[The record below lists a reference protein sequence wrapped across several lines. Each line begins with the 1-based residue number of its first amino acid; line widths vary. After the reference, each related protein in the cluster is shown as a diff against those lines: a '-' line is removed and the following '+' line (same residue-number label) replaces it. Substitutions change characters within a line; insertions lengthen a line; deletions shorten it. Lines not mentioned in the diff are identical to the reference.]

1 MSGAARA
8 SIVIPAH
15 DEERVIGR
23 TLTAALAGTA
33 PHEYETVVVCNGT
46 TDATPEI
53 AAAFDGVRVVEIPTP
68 SKTAALNA
76 GDAAVSAFPRVYLD
90 ADVVLGPGA
99 LEAVVAAL
107 ESGHPAAA
115 PRPVFDLTGLSLPC
129 RAYYA
134 IRSRLGYVNHHVIGA
149 GVYAVSAEGRA
160 RFGAF
165 PDVIADDG
173 WVYAHFDH
181 AERVNPPGATFTV
194 HPPRTLR
201 SLYRRQVRIVAGNQ
215 QLAALGHR
223 VEAPRPTWRDVV
235 RAEPRLLPAA
245 AVYVAVTVAARVHAR
260 LRARRGVHGW
270 NRDETSRGV
279 VGTEAGR

>member
-1 MSGAARA
+1 MNPARA

-23 TLTAALAGTA
+23 TIEAALDGLDPADF
-33 PHEYETVVVCNGT
+33 ETVVVCNAT
-46 TDATPEI
+46 TDATAQV
-53 AAAFDGVRVVEIPTP
+53 AAAYDGVRVVEIPTA

-90 ADVVLGPGA
+90 ADVVLSPGA
-99 LEAVVAAL
+99 LEAVVGAL
-107 ESGHPAAA
+107 ESGHLAAA
-115 PRPVFDLTGLSLPC
+115 PRPMFDMTGLSLPC

-134 IRSRLGYVNHHVIGA
+134 IRSRLGYVRHHVIGA
-149 GVYAVSAEGRA
+149 GVYALSEQGRA

-173 WVYAHFDH
+173 FVYAHFEH
-181 AERVNPPGATFTV
+181 AERHNPDGATFTV

-215 QLAALGHR
+215 ELAALGHR
-223 VEAPRPTWRDVV
+223 VQAPRPTWRDIV
-235 RAEPRLLPAA
+235 RQEPRLLPAA
-245 AVYVAVTVAARVHAR
+245 LVYVAVTVAARLHAR
-260 LRARRGVHGW
+260 VRSTRAW
-270 NRDETSRGV
+270 NRDETSRGPV
-279 VGTEAGR
+279 DAGAGR